1 MPPQL
6 TQERLR
12 LCGVRGVIHVTDRAI
27 CVFIP
32 LIMRCLDY
40 RVRAADS
47 EVMVRIS
54 EEVMIAE
61 VLIRLGA
68 AYPESSAGEVERCVR
83 NAQEHFQSS
92 PIREFVPLLVER
104 RARAELA
111 RPAVGV

>member
-1 MPPQL
+1 
-6 TQERLR
+6 
-12 LCGVRGVIHVTDRAI
+12 
-27 CVFIP
+27 
-32 LIMRCLDY
+32 
-40 RVRAADS
+40 
-47 EVMVRIS
+47 MVRIS

-68 AYPESSAGEVERCVR
+68 AYPESPAGEVERCVR
-83 NAQEHFQSS
+83 SAQEHFQSS